1 MVLRAAEAYPR
12 SMSAR
17 SSAVFAAHSRLR
29 GSALGEVLGARDEL
43 KAGLAPLGATNLAV
57 FGSVARGEER
67 EDSDVDLLVD
77 LDVNVGLFAMLRMR
91 GVAEQILG
99 RPVDIV
105 PRSGL
110 KDDLVAVVRREAI
123 AL

>member
-1 MVLRAAEAYPR
+1 MVAA
-12 SMSAR
+12 
-17 SSAVFAAHSRLR
+17 SSAARDASAQER
-29 GSALGEVLGARDEL
+29 GSALDAVFEVRDAL
-43 KAGLAPLGATNLAV
+43 KAGLAPLGATTLAV

-77 LDVNVGLFAMLRMR
+77 LDSNVGLFAMLRMR
-91 GVAEQILG
+91 GIAEQILG

-105 PRSGL
+105 PRAGL
-110 KDDLVAVVRREAI
+110 KGDMADAVRREAI